1 MKGLYV
7 HIPFCNSICSYCD
20 FPKIIA
26 KNDLK
31 EAYIDKLILEV
42 DLYKSYEVDTIFIG
56 GGTPNSLPL
65 NLLEKLLNKLDEF
78 SKNVIE
84 YTIELNPELIN
95 EDLVKLLSKHKINRV
110 SIGCQTFNDNLL
122 KFLNRKHK
130 KSDIISALTLLKK
143 YNIFNINL
151 DLMFGIPYQTKEDI
165 KNDIDIALK
174 LDIKH
179 ISYYCLILEDKTV
192 LKYKLD
198 NKLIEI
204 PDDDFDAD
212 NYYFIKEQLENNGF
226 IHYETSNYS
235 KCGYESIHNL
245 KYWDSKEYIGV
256 GAGASGYLNSYRYDN
271 NRIINKYLDIYISD
285 KEFISEEEK
294 KKEFFML
301 GLRKIEGVSIKEYTN
316 RFNSDP
322 FKEFKL
328 DELIKNNLI
337 EQKDDYIKIKRDKLF
352 LANQILIEFVGE
364 WNEKNRRPDTLLW
377 GFWF

>member
-26 KNDLK
+26 KDDLK
-31 EAYIDKLILEV
+31 EAYINKLIIEL
-42 DLYKSYEVDTIFIG
+42 DLYKNYNVDTIFIG

-65 NLLEKLLNKLDEF
+65 KLLEKLLNKLDEF
-78 SKNVIE
+78 NNDVIE

-110 SIGCQTFNDNLL
+110 SMGVQTFNEKLL
-122 KFLNRKHK
+122 KFLGRKHT
-130 KSDIISALTLLKK
+130 KSDIINSLTLLRK
-143 YNIFNINL
+143 YNINNINL

-165 KNDIDIALK
+165 NNDIEQVLS

-179 ISYYCLILEDKTV
+179 ISYYCLILEDRTI
-192 LKYKLD
+192 LKYQLD
-198 NKLIEI
+198 KKLIEI

-212 NYYFIKEQLENNGF
+212 NYYFIKNKLENNGF

-256 GAGASGYLNSYRYDN
+256 GAGASGYLDSYRYDN
-271 NRIINKYLDIYISD
+271 NRIITKYLESCILD
-285 KEFISEEEK
+285 KEFISDEEK

-301 GLRKIEGVSIKEYTN
+301 GLRKIEGVSIKEYKD

-322 FKEFKL
+322 FKDFKL

-337 EQKDDYIKIKRDKLF
+337 VKEDDYIKIKSDKLF

-364 WNEKNRRPDTLLW
+364 WNEKDWRPDSFFW
-377 GFWF
+377 GIWF